1 MWTQN
6 YTPLANSLGLSA
18 LAAAVP
24 AILMIYLLGVRRMA
38 AWKASVIG
46 LGVAVVVALVVYRMP
61 TGLVAGSFFCG
72 AAYGL
77 FPIGW
82 IIFGAILL
90 YHVAVE
96 SGKFEIIK
104 DSLATVTDDRR
115 VQALLI
121 AFCLEAFLEGCAG
134 FGAPVAVAATMLI
147 GLGFSPFYAA
157 SICLL
162 VNTVPVTFGSVGTP
176 IMTSAAVTGLPINSI
191 ARAAALNIFPVSLF
205 VPTYLIFVM
214 GGWKAL
220 KGVLPAALLT
230 SVVWASMQFMI
241 AWNVGPHLASI
252 GAALITMVALV
263 VLLRF
268 WQPKDHWVPAGEHMA
283 HTTHQRHSASE
294 VFWAWSPYIILVVMV
309 LAWGMFKPLLN
320 KVSFV
325 FPWPGLDRMVMEIPP
340 VVKAPT
346 HYQAI
351 FTFDWLGAA
360 GTAAALSAVISA
372 ILLGLSPARFFKAFR
387 GACKQVK
394 LAELTIAAVLA
405 LAFVM
410 NYSGQTATLGLIF
423 ATTGVMFPFFSA
435 VLGGLGGFVT
445 GSSTSSAA
453 LFGNLQVVTATRLGL
468 NPILM
473 AGANQGGAVI
483 TKMISLQN
491 IAVAASSVGLKPT
504 DEGGLFR
511 WTLRHC
517 ILLVAMVGLITMFLA
532 YVVPQWVPTL
542 P

>member
-6 YTPLANSLGLSA
+6 YTPLAGSLGLSA

-24 AILMIYLLGVRRMA
+24 AIVMIYLLGVRRMA

-46 LGVAVVVALVVYRMP
+46 LGVAVVVALLVYRMP
-61 TGLVAGSFFCG
+61 VGLVAGSFFCG

-121 AFCLEAFLEGCAG
+121 AFLLEAFLEGCAG

-176 IMTSAAVTGLPINSI
+176 IMTSAAVTGLPVNSI
-191 ARAAALNIFPVSLF
+191 GRAAALDIVLVSAF
-205 VPTYLIFVM
+205 VPTYLVFVM

-220 KGVLPAALLT
+220 KGVLPALLT
-230 SVVWASMQFMI
+230 SVLWATMQFTI

-252 GAALITMVALV
+252 GAALITMVGLM

-268 WQPKDHWVPAGEHMA
+268 WQPKDHWVPPGDHMV
-283 HTTHQRHSASE
+283 HTTHKRHSAGE
-294 VFWAWSPYIILVVMV
+294 VLWAWSPYITLVVMV
-309 LAWGMFKPLLN
+309 LLWGLFKPLLN
-320 KVSFV
+320 TVSFV
-325 FPWPGLDRMVMEIPP
+325 FPWPGLDRMVTEVAP
-340 VVKAPT
+340 VVKGPT
-346 HYQAI
+346 PYRAI

-360 GTAAALSAVISA
+360 GTAAALSAIISA
-372 ILLGLSPARFFKAFR
+372 IFLGLSPARFAKAFR

-394 LAELTIAAVLA
+394 MAEVTIAAVLA

-423 ATTGVMFPFFSA
+423 ATTGALFPFFSP
-435 VLGGLGGFVT
+435 VLGGVGGFVT

-491 IAVAASSVGLKPT
+491 IAVAASSVGLKYS

-517 ILLVAMVGLITMFLA
+517 ILLLTMVGVITMFIA
-532 YVVPQWVPTL
+532 YVVPQWVPHL
-542 P
+542 